1 MLFPLARVLGSLELA
16 YMLVLTTALI
26 AGINTF
32 IGARIDQLSTR
43 SQHTLFPDFEL
54 IANKLML
61 KQAGVS
67 IVHAI
72 AISVILLVFGGIL

>member
-16 YMLVLTTALI
+16 YMLILTTALI
-26 AGINTF
+26 AGINTV

-43 SQHTLFPDFEL
+43 SQYSLFPDFEL
-54 IANKLML
+54 KANQLML
-61 KQAGVS
+61 QQAVVS

-72 AISVILLVFGGIL
+72 AISIILLVFGGIV